1 METAGGIAET
11 FRNGTFL
18 VTGSTGF
25 LGKILTE
32 KLLRSCPVKN
42 IAILVRSK
50 KGFDASQRVA
60 DIYKQALFD
69 RLRDEKPDFMDYI
82 KVIDG
87 NIEEESLGLSTADR
101 NWIVENVN
109 FVFHCAATIK
119 FNEALE
125 LATKI
130 NIQGTNN
137 LLTLAAQMKNLKG
150 FVHVSTA
157 YSHCPRKEIRE
168 QYYPTPVTAKE
179 LKNMLGSD
187 ELSESK
193 ILENW
198 PNTYTFTKA
207 ITEDMISTNENRLP
221 ISIFRPSIIGCT
233 KSEPEPGWLEN
244 MNGPT
249 GILTGVMVGFL
260 RTINLAIDKVTDI
273 IPADYT
279 ANALI
284 SVMWDTVKR
293 HQDCDYTKYE
303 QPKIYNYVSSADSPL
318 TWNKYIEGM
327 TEHYNVSPP
336 LRSMWYGFFI
346 VYTNLWI
353 GMVLKF
359 LLHRIPAAF
368 VDFLLIISGKSPK
381 MLKMYAKTEF
391 MTGLLHVFTTNQW
404 KFDNS
409 NTVKLLSS
417 LSIEDRNQFEF
428 GMVNFD
434 WKSYTK
440 SYYYGIRKHI
450 LQEEITNLDKAISK
464 NWKLFWLHKLC
475 IVLFFYS
482 ILQLC
487 WTCIRY
493 IIYMYILN

>member
-1 METAGGIAET
+1 MEAAGGIAET

-25 LGKILTE
+25 LGKVLLE

-50 KGFDASQRVA
+50 RGIDASQRVA
-60 DIYKQALFD
+60 GIYKQALFD
-69 RLRDEKPDFMDYI
+69 RLRNEKPNFTDNI

-109 FVFHCAATIK
+109 FVFHCAATVK
-119 FNEALE
+119 FNEPLE

-157 YSHCPRKEIRE
+157 YSHCPRNEVRE
-168 QYYPTPVTAKE
+168 QYYQTPVTAKE
-179 LKNMLGSD
+179 LKIMLGSD

-233 KSEPEPGWLEN
+233 KSEPEPGWVEN
-244 MNGPT
+244 LNGPT
-249 GILTGVMVGFL
+249 GILTGFMAGIF
-260 RTINLAIDKVTDI
+260 RTIKMGGHKVADI
-273 IPADYT
+273 VPADYT

-284 SVMWDTVKR
+284 SVMWHTVKR
-293 HQDCDYTKYE
+293 HQACDHIKYE
-303 QPKIYNYVSSADSPL
+303 QPKIYNYVSGPDSPL
-318 TWNKYIEGM
+318 IWNEFNREIHENYK
-327 TEHYNVSPP
+327 VSPP
-336 LRSMWYGFFI
+336 LGVMWYLFFI
-346 VYTNLWI
+346 LYTNLWI

-359 LLHRIPAAF
+359 FLHRLPAAIA
-368 VDFLLIISGKSPK
+368 DFLLIISGKSPK
-381 MLKMYAKTEF
+381 MMKMYAKIEIK
-391 MTGLLHVFTTNQW
+391 LDVLHMFTIRQW
-404 KFDNS
+404 KFTNNNS
-409 NTVKLLSS
+409 VELLSS
-417 LSIEDRNQFEF
+417 LSKKDRDQFEF
-428 GMVNFD
+428 DMVNFD
-434 WKSYTK
+434 WKSYIK
-440 SYYYGIRKHI
+440 SYYHGVRKHI
-450 LQEEITNLDKAISK
+450 MHEDLSNLDKAISK
-464 NWKLFWLHKLC
+464 SRKMFWLHTFC
-475 IVLFFYS
+475 IVLLPYL

-487 WTCIRY
+487 WTCLRY
-493 IIYMYILN
+493 ICAF

>member
-1 METAGGIAET
+1 MEAAGGIAET

-69 RLRDEKPDFMDYI
+69 RLRNEKPDFIDNI
-82 KVIDG
+82 KVIEG

-137 LLTLAAQMKNLKG
+137 LLTLAAKMTNLKG

-157 YSHCPRKEIRE
+157 YSHCPRNEIRE

-260 RTINLAIDKVTDI
+260 RTVNIATDKVTDI

-318 TWNKYIEGM
+318 TWNEYIGGM

-346 VYTNLWI
+346 VYTNFWI

-368 VDFLLIISGKSPK
+368 VDFLLFITGKSPK

-391 MTGLLHVFTTNQW
+391 MMGLLHVFTTSQW

-409 NTVKLLSS
+409 NSVKLLSS
-417 LSIEDRNQFEF
+417 LSIEDRDQFEF
-428 GMVNFD
+428 SMVNFD

-450 LQEEITNLDKAISK
+450 LQEEMSNLDKALSK
-464 NWKLFWLHKLC
+464 NRKLFWLHKFC
-475 IVLFFYS
+475 IVLFFYF
-482 ILQLC
+482 ILQFC

-493 IIYMYILN
+493 ICTF

>member
-18 VTGSTGF
+18 ITGSTGF

-32 KLLRSCPVKN
+32 KLLRSCPVKT

-50 KGFDASQRVA
+50 KGFNASQRVA

-69 RLRDEKPDFMDYI
+69 RLRNEKPDFMKNI

-87 NIEEESLGLSTADR
+87 NIEEELLGLSMSDR
-101 NWIVENVN
+101 NWIFENVN

-130 NIQGTNN
+130 NIQGTDN

-157 YSHCPRKEIRE
+157 YSHCPRNEIRE
-168 QYYPTPVTAKE
+168 QYYRTPVTAKE
-179 LKNMLGSD
+179 LKNMLGTD
-187 ELSESK
+187 DLSESK
-193 ILENW
+193 ILEDW
-198 PNTYTFTKA
+198 PNTYTLTKA
-207 ITEDMISTNENRLP
+207 ITEDLISTNENHLP
-221 ISIFRPSIIGCT
+221 VSIFRPSIIGCT

-260 RTINLAIDKVTDI
+260 RTLQISTDKVTDI

-284 SVMWDTVKR
+284 SVMWDTICR
-293 HQDCDYTKYE
+293 HQDCGNHTSE
-303 QPKIYNYVSSADSPL
+303 QPKIYNYVSSTESPL
-318 TWNKYIEGM
+318 TWDEYIRGM
-327 TEHYNVSPP
+327 TEHYYVSPP
-336 LRSMWYGFFI
+336 LRSMWYGFYLM
-346 VYTNLWI
+346 YTNLWI
-353 GMVLKF
+353 GMILKF
-359 LLHRIPAAF
+359 FLHRIPAAF
-368 VDFLLIISGKSPK
+368 MDFLLIITGKSPK

-391 MTGLLHVFTTNQW
+391 MTGLLRVFTTKQW

-409 NTVKLLSS
+409 NIVELLSS
-417 LSIEDRNQFEF
+417 LSIEDRDQFEF
-428 GMVNFD
+428 SMDNFD
-434 WKSYTK
+434 WKSYIK

-450 LQEEITNLDKAISK
+450 LHEELSNLEKALSK
-464 NWKLFWLHKLC
+464 NWKLFWLHKLF

-487 WTCIRY
+487 WMCMRY
-493 IIYMYILN
+493 ICSF

>member
-1 METAGGIAET
+1 MIRIFNRTAIMVLLAT
-11 FRNGTFL
+11 RYIL
-18 VTGSTGF
+18 RTGVCTQHDNNEHGSS
-25 LGKILTE
+25 L
-32 KLLRSCPVKN
+32 
-42 IAILVRSK
+42 
-50 KGFDASQRVA
+50 D
-60 DIYKQALFD
+60 LFD

-244 MNGPT
+244 MSGPT
-249 GILTGVMVGFL
+249 GIITGVVVGFL
-260 RTINLAIDKVTDI
+260 RAIAVATEKVTDI

-318 TWNKYIEGM
+318 TWNEYIQGM
-327 TEHYNVSPP
+327 TEHYIVSPP

-359 LLHRIPAAF
+359 FLHRIPAAL
-368 VDFLLIISGKSPK
+368 VDFLLIIRGKSPK
-381 MLKMYAKTEF
+381 MLKMYEKTEI
-391 MTGLLHVFTTNQW
+391 MMGLAHPFTTNQW

-417 LSIEDRNQFEF
+417 LNIEDRDQFEF

-434 WKSYTK
+434 WKSYIKT
-440 SYYYGIRKHI
+440 SYYGIRKHI
-450 LQEEITNLDKAISK
+450 LKEEMSNLDKAISK
-464 NWKLFWLHKLC
+464 NRKYVFTYMYEYNILC
-475 IVLFFYS
+475 IVSF
-482 ILQLC
+482 IMNN
-487 WTCIRY
+487 Y
-493 IIYMYILN
+493 IS